1 MIKPSKNLRR
11 SAAISLLSFALS
23 AACVSCSTTTR
34 RDPTQIP
41 PSIQAIFDK
50 PFYKDATWG
59 LRVIDPDKNEVLL
72 DYGGDH
78 QFFIGSV
85 RKVFSVGGL
94 LNTIGPTH
102 TYDTPIYRRGK
113 VDAHGT
119 LQGDLILVASGDL
132 TMGGRTNPD
141 GSIAY
146 TALDHNEANTLGAAI
161 LTKPDPL
168 AGYKS
173 LAQQVKASGIRKVT
187 GQIIIDDRLFKP
199 FGFRDEFDVRPIFV
213 NDDAVDLTI
222 LPTTPGKKTTVEHR
236 PTSRAL
242 GVDNALMT
250 SAPGTEMAVNLDPA
264 SPQCIG
270 KPNCTAKIAGN
281 IPQDLKESL
290 TPGDP
295 MVRMFRIVQPSNYA
309 RTVLI
314 EQLQAAGVQV
324 QAPPVAMN
332 AADRLPNA
340 FEYSDE
346 TRVALLKGMPYA
358 EDAKLIMKVS
368 YNIGAETSLVLF
380 GLTKGVDT
388 HAAALDIEKKDLA
401 QNYGVAE
408 SEYHFVDGS
417 GGGDTSATNKAVT
430 TFLIDMSR
438 SKAFPEFL
446 AALPVMGVDGSL
458 AMVSNF
464 KSDPALAGALGK
476 VKAKPGT
483 YVTATSASDMVTKGQ
498 AFGGYIDTK
507 TGRHLIYQLVVNN
520 VPIKSIEDVLQIF
533 QDEGTISAI
542 LWRDN

>member
-1 MIKPSKNLRR
+1 VPAQDLRR
-11 SAAISLLSFALS
+11 SASASLLLLAIC
-23 AACVSCSTTTR
+23 AACISCSTVPR
-34 RDPTQIP
+34 KDPTQIP

-50 PFYKDATWG
+50 PFYKGATWG

-78 QFFIGSV
+78 QYFIGSV
-85 RKVFSVGGL
+85 RKVFTVGAL
-94 LNTIGPTH
+94 LDTIGPSH

-113 VDAHGT
+113 VDAHGV

-146 TALDHNEANTLGAAI
+146 SGLDHNEANTLGGAI

-168 AGYKS
+168 AGYRS
-173 LAQQVKASGIRKVT
+173 LAQQVKAAGIRKIT

-222 LPTTPGKKTTVEHR
+222 LPTTSGKKASVEHR
-236 PTSRAL
+236 PVSRAFA
-242 GVDNALMT
+242 VDSSSLMT
-250 SAPGTEMAVNLDPA
+250 TAPGKDLAIAFDPQL
-264 SPQCIG
+264 PQCIG
-270 KPNCTAKIAGN
+270 KPQCTAKITGS
-281 IPQDLKESL
+281 IPQDFQESL
-290 TPGDP
+290 TPGNP
-295 MVRMFRIVQPSNYA
+295 LVRMFRIVQPANYA

-324 QAPPVAMN
+324 QTPLVAVN
-332 AADRLPNA
+332 PADRLPNA
-340 FEYSDE
+340 SEYSDE
-346 TRVALLKGMPYA
+346 TRVALLKGMTYA
-358 EDAKLIMKVS
+358 QDAKLVMKVS

-380 GLTKGVDT
+380 GLTKGVDN
-388 HAAALDIEKKDLA
+388 HPAALDVQKKYLA

-417 GGGDTSATNKAVT
+417 GGGDTTATNKAVT
-430 TFLIDMSR
+430 TMLTGMYR
-438 SKAFPEFL
+438 SKVFPEFL
-446 AALPVMGVDGSL
+446 DALPVMGVNGSL
-458 AMVSNF
+458 AMVSDF
-464 KSDPALAGALGK
+464 KSDPTLSAALGK
-476 VKAKPGT
+476 IKAKPGT
-483 YVTATSASDMVTKGQ
+483 YVTATSPSDFVTKGQ

-507 TGRHLIYQLVVNN
+507 SGRHLIFHLVVND
-520 VPIKSIEDVLQIF
+520 VPIKSIEDVLHIF
-533 QDEGTISAI
+533 QDQGTISAI